1 MSEIIVSIFI
11 LLGLLM
17 MLAAAVGVLRLPDA
31 YCRAHASGM
40 SSTFGAMFFMVAAL
54 VYFTVQTGTF
64 PFKLFLIA
72 LFIFLTGPIG
82 SHMLTRAAYFTGIK
96 PWEGTVVDDLKD
108 YTPPKR

>member
-17 MLAAAVGVLRLPDA
+17 MLAAAVGVMRLPDA

-40 SSTFGAMFFMVAAL
+40 SSTFGTIFFMVAAL

-96 PWEGTVVDDLKD
+96 PWEGTVVDDLKN
-108 YTPPKR
+108 YTPPEK